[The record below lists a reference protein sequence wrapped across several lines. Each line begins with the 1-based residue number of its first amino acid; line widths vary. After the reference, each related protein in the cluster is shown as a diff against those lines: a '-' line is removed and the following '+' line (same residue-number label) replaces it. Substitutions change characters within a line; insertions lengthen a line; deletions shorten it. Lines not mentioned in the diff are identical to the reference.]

1 MERIFD
7 SPRRVRFVAA
17 NVAASDTVKGSHIQR
32 NPLSM
37 GALAEPEEWPRVSQS
52 PKEKKRRDCVMT
64 ARLTLSGM
72 QQRKLATFGT
82 PLPNDKDFPLAWG
95 NPPLFCRPLLAPF
108 KRVPARRAGHGG
120 ACRRQMLSRASGRE
134 LVGSTRLMRLTWSQ
148 TRP

>member
-72 QQRKLATFGT
+72 QQRKLAHS
-82 PLPNDKDFPLAWG
+82 
-95 NPPLFCRPLLAPF
+95 C
-108 KRVPARRAGHGG
+108 
-120 ACRRQMLSRASGRE
+120 E
-134 LVGSTRLMRLTWSQ
+134 VGSYVPPAPRADGPDRGDRGALEAFVLWLTNIRVCAGELGAFDAHLCVGSE
-148 TRP
+148 RAREEYIYFSDIRKNL

>member
-7 SPRRVRFVAA
+7 FPRRVRFVAA

-52 PKEKKRRDCVMT
+52 PKEKKRRDCFMT

-72 QQRKLATFGT
+72 QQRKLAHS
-82 PLPNDKDFPLAWG
+82 
-95 NPPLFCRPLLAPF
+95 C
-108 KRVPARRAGHGG
+108 
-120 ACRRQMLSRASGRE
+120 E
-134 LVGSTRLMRLTWSQ
+134 VGSYRGALRACQRHWFMSRLISWAAAG
-148 TRP
+148 

>member
-72 QQRKLATFGT
+72 QQRKLAHSCEVGSYGEIPGSWVGAGPGALGPGT
-82 PLPNDKDFPLAWG
+82 PGPSPLAASWAWHWWPTCTG
-95 NPPLFCRPLLAPF
+95 LARGPR
-108 KRVPARRAGHGG
+108 RVMNSVCSAARFR
-120 ACRRQMLSRASGRE
+120 
-134 LVGSTRLMRLTWSQ
+134 
-148 TRP
+148 

>member
-72 QQRKLATFGT
+72 QQRKLAHS
-82 PLPNDKDFPLAWG
+82 
-95 NPPLFCRPLLAPF
+95 C
-108 KRVPARRAGHGG
+108 
-120 ACRRQMLSRASGRE
+120 E
-134 LVGSTRLMRLTWSQ
+134 VGSYSRKGEPTKPPNRKSFSRQGRSRQ
-148 TRP
+148 HRH

>member
-72 QQRKLATFGT
+72 QQRKLAHS
-82 PLPNDKDFPLAWG
+82 
-95 NPPLFCRPLLAPF
+95 C
-108 KRVPARRAGHGG
+108 
-120 ACRRQMLSRASGRE
+120 E
-134 LVGSTRLMRLTWSQ
+134 VGSYARFSIFLFFSRTLDHS
-148 TRP
+148 TRPYVRYSCTRSG

>member
-72 QQRKLATFGT
+72 QQRKLAHS
-82 PLPNDKDFPLAWG
+82 
-95 NPPLFCRPLLAPF
+95 C
-108 KRVPARRAGHGG
+108 
-120 ACRRQMLSRASGRE
+120 E
-134 LVGSTRLMRLTWSQ
+134 VGSYFSKVLPFGSFRDIIMHKITDISKYVTHITPYKLHCEAT
-148 TRP
+148 

>member
-72 QQRKLATFGT
+72 QQRKLAHS
-82 PLPNDKDFPLAWG
+82 
-95 NPPLFCRPLLAPF
+95 C
-108 KRVPARRAGHGG
+108 
-120 ACRRQMLSRASGRE
+120 E
-134 LVGSTRLMRLTWSQ
+134 VGSYSR
-148 TRP
+148 RPQRSSSVRVLLR

>member
-7 SPRRVRFVAA
+7 FPRRVRFVAA

-37 GALAEPEEWPRVSQS
+37 GALAEQEEWPRVSQS

-72 QQRKLATFGT
+72 QQRKLAHSCEVASYAVLLTLRPTDAEAPSGHTQAGLRPGNVQELHGT
-82 PLPNDKDFPLAWG
+82 AYPTPVLATNDGFS
-95 NPPLFCRPLLAPF
+95 
-108 KRVPARRAGHGG
+108 RAG
-120 ACRRQMLSRASGRE
+120 
-134 LVGSTRLMRLTWSQ
+134 
-148 TRP
+148 

>member
-37 GALAEPEEWPRVSQS
+37 GALLSQRSVDQSEPISKR
-52 PKEKKRRDCVMT
+52 KKRRDCFMT

-72 QQRKLATFGT
+72 QQRKLAHS
-82 PLPNDKDFPLAWG
+82 
-95 NPPLFCRPLLAPF
+95 C
-108 KRVPARRAGHGG
+108 
-120 ACRRQMLSRASGRE
+120 E
-134 LVGSTRLMRLTWSQ
+134 VGS
-148 TRP
+148 

>member
-72 QQRKLATFGT
+72 QQRKLAHS
-82 PLPNDKDFPLAWG
+82 
-95 NPPLFCRPLLAPF
+95 C
-108 KRVPARRAGHGG
+108 
-120 ACRRQMLSRASGRE
+120 E
-134 LVGSTRLMRLTWSQ
+134 VGSYPSRPGTDDEIDQIRPEIQRYVNPYPFSHALMYYSTTGGGMPPAIAPRGPGYRS
-148 TRP
+148 

>member
-72 QQRKLATFGT
+72 QQRKLAHSCEVGSYTG
-82 PLPNDKDFPLAWG
+82 A
-95 NPPLFCRPLLAPF
+95 RPHARTKLKSL
-108 KRVPARRAGHGG
+108 ARRA
-120 ACRRQMLSRASGRE
+120 
-134 LVGSTRLMRLTWSQ
+134 
-148 TRP
+148 RPPAEPEIGITNETNILLL

>member
-7 SPRRVRFVAA
+7 FPRRVRFVAA

-72 QQRKLATFGT
+72 QQRKLAHS
-82 PLPNDKDFPLAWG
+82 
-95 NPPLFCRPLLAPF
+95 C
-108 KRVPARRAGHGG
+108 
-120 ACRRQMLSRASGRE
+120 E
-134 LVGSTRLMRLTWSQ
+134 VGSYLLVPGPKKSMPVAWYCPSGVGM
-148 TRP
+148 

>member
-72 QQRKLATFGT
+72 QQRKLAHS
-82 PLPNDKDFPLAWG
+82 
-95 NPPLFCRPLLAPF
+95 C
-108 KRVPARRAGHGG
+108 
-120 ACRRQMLSRASGRE
+120 E
-134 LVGSTRLMRLTWSQ
+134 VGSYRKNWMRKTAKEIAQEEDAEECFKLLEAHERAAKAKKMAGIRKSARLAKR
-148 TRP
+148 

>member
-72 QQRKLATFGT
+72 QQRKLAHS
-82 PLPNDKDFPLAWG
+82 
-95 NPPLFCRPLLAPF
+95 C
-108 KRVPARRAGHGG
+108 
-120 ACRRQMLSRASGRE
+120 E
-134 LVGSTRLMRLTWSQ
+134 VGSYGDTPEDREAYEALQNLNLGQDTRRRKR
-148 TRP
+148 TREEGV

>member
-72 QQRKLATFGT
+72 QQRKLAHSCEVGSYV
-82 PLPNDKDFPLAWG
+82 PRQPIKSRRSLARSRLG
-95 NPPLFCRPLLAPF
+95 PSPRRLADISVAIDRPLCP
-108 KRVPARRAGHGG
+108 
-120 ACRRQMLSRASGRE
+120 
-134 LVGSTRLMRLTWSQ
+134 
-148 TRP
+148 

>member
-7 SPRRVRFVAA
+7 SPRRVNFVAA

-72 QQRKLATFGT
+72 QQRKLAHSCEIGSYFRARSRR
-82 PLPNDKDFPLAWG
+82 FAYS
-95 NPPLFCRPLLAPF
+95 FCTET
-108 KRVPARRAGHGG
+108 
-120 ACRRQMLSRASGRE
+120 LSRRSLATLAAGR
-134 LVGSTRLMRLTWSQ
+134 G
-148 TRP
+148 

>member
-7 SPRRVRFVAA
+7 FPRRVRFVAA

-72 QQRKLATFGT
+72 QQRKLAHSCEVGSYIVFHCI
-82 PLPNDKDFPLAWG
+82 LRSL
-95 NPPLFCRPLLAPF
+95 
-108 KRVPARRAGHGG
+108 
-120 ACRRQMLSRASGRE
+120 ASGVRRCSCSA
-134 LVGSTRLMRLTWSQ
+134 LCSARGCGC
-148 TRP
+148 PH

>member
-72 QQRKLATFGT
+72 QQRKLAHSCEVGSYSTS
-82 PLPNDKDFPLAWG
+82 KAARLAWQG
-95 NPPLFCRPLLAPF
+95 MCAMIRSTA
-108 KRVPARRAGHGG
+108 ARIWAR
-120 ACRRQMLSRASGRE
+120 SS
-134 LVGSTRLMRLTWSQ
+134 RLM
-148 TRP
+148 

>member
-1 MERIFD
+1 MGRLCAGGLA
-7 SPRRVRFVAA
+7 SVSLTSVRFVAA

-72 QQRKLATFGT
+72 QHRKLAHSCEVGSYVVYMIV
-82 PLPNDKDFPLAWG
+82 A
-95 NPPLFCRPLLAPF
+95 LAPSAV
-108 KRVPARRAGHGG
+108 RDAAASLENCDITPR
-120 ACRRQMLSRASGRE
+120 LSSSMSRTFLESSHRIRNEDTKLESSFG
-134 LVGSTRLMRLTWSQ
+134 L
-148 TRP
+148 